1 MNNWNPNDTVYFLD
15 EYRLSRGTVVSVGPV
30 NLKIEIMIFQAD
42 CSEKPYHFS
51 KPHTK
56 CAHPDE
62 QVAIIH
68 EQWKG
73 RNGRGGYRLD
83 REQYTDD
90 LIPAKDW
97 MSQRKFDPVK
107 ETAEL

>member
-1 MNNWNPNDTVYFLD
+1 MSDWQVGDKAYFLY
-15 EYRLSRGTVVSVGPV
+15 EYRISWGEVVSVGPV
-30 NLKIEIMIFQAD
+30 NLKIKINGAYTLIR
-42 CSEKPYHFS
+42 PRV
-51 KPHTK
+51 K
-56 CAHPDE
+56 CARPDE
-62 QVAIIH
+62 PVAIIH

-107 ETAEL
+107 EKAEL